1 MWPKFKLKWEKYN
14 LEHIL
19 NFRYLISFVFIVNK
33 LLIFK
38 EKIKFYKKKDW
49 TFPNPYSNT
58 F

>member
-38 EKIKFYKKKDW
+38 EKIKFYKKKYW
-49 TFPNPYSNT
+49 TFPNP
-58 F
+58 